1 MPVTPIP
8 QSGQSGTGQP
18 PQPDVAELAG
28 RQVLGLTALLQ
39 LQKRARHVRSEQELG
54 FLMVNDTFGLVRY
67 RQALAW
73 RRAARGEGTV
83 LAVSGLSSADADSPY
98 ARYAC
103 RLLSAHGD
111 PAAIRVL
118 STADLPVD
126 LAAEWSDYLPAHGLW
141 LPLTALDERHLGG
154 LLLAREEPWT
164 EADRVLLE
172 NLGDAYAHAWGALT
186 KQQRRWHHD
195 AARLK
200 SLRTLAYGA
209 VALAILSL
217 FPIRLSA
224 LAPAEVIPQAPTVVR
239 APFDGVVDKFLV
251 APNQPVTEDQPLF
264 QLDPV
269 RLQNRLNVANAA
281 LEAADAEYR
290 QTAQQAVFD
299 EKAKAQLVVL
309 QGKRDQAAAEVV
321 YVQDLMKRV
330 VVRAPRAGLAVFA
343 DVNDWIGK
351 PVTQGERVLTVAE
364 PKDVELEIK
373 LPVADAIAMDVGD
386 PVSLFLNIDPQHPL
400 DATIRL
406 AAYQPEVGPDGVAAY
421 RLKATFDASQAPVRI
436 GLQGTAKIYGQ
447 RTTLFY
453 HLFRR
458 PLAALRQRLGV

>member
-1 MPVTPIP
+1 MPGPSLPPSV
-8 QSGQSGTGQP
+8 SNQP
-18 PQPDVAELAG
+18 PQLDGAELAG
-28 RQVLGLTALLQ
+28 RQLLGLTALLQ
-39 LQKRARHVRSEQELG
+39 LQKRARHARNEQELG
-54 FLMVNDTFGLVRY
+54 FLMVNDTFALVQY
-67 RQALAW
+67 RQSLLW
-73 RRAARGEGTV
+73 RRGARGDGAV
-83 LAVSGLSSADADSPY
+83 LAVSGLASVEADSPY
-98 ARYAC
+98 ARYVC

-111 PAAIRVL
+111 PAAIR
-118 STADLPVD
+118 TFNPADLPAD
-126 LAAEWSDYLPAHGLW
+126 LAAEWPDYLPAHGLW
-141 LPLTALDERHLGG
+141 LPLTAPDQRQLGG
-154 LLLAREEPWT
+154 LFLAREEPW
-164 EADRVLLE
+164 ADGERILLE
-172 NLGDAYAHAWGALT
+172 NIGDAYAHAWGGLV
-186 KQQRRWHHD
+186 KQPRHWHRD

-200 SLRTLAYGA
+200 SRRTLAYVA
-209 VALAILSL
+209 AALVALAL

-224 LAPAEVIPQAPTVVR
+224 LAPAEVIAKAPTVVR

-251 APNQPVTEDQPLF
+251 GPNQPVSEDQPLF

-269 RLQNRLNVANAA
+269 RLQNRLNVAMAT

-299 EKAKAQLVVL
+299 EKAKSQLVVL
-309 QGKRDQAAAEVV
+309 QGKRDQAAAEVG
-321 YVQDLMKRV
+321 YVQDLMKRI

-343 DVNDWIGK
+343 DVNDWVGK
-351 PVTQGERVLTVAE
+351 PVTQGERVLMVAE

-421 RLKATFDASQAPVRI
+421 RLKAKFDPSQTPVRI